1 MDIERKEE
9 QKFSFVAK
17 MPVGKPGRDVE
28 KKTGDLSQKIT
39 FNLELAKGI
48 G

>member
-17 MPVGKPGRDVE
+17 MQVGKPGRDVE
-28 KKTGDLSQKIT
+28 KKNWWPQPEDN
-39 FNLELAKGI
+39 F
-48 G
+48 

>member
-9 QKFSFVAK
+9 QKFNFVAK

-28 KKTGDLSQKIT
+28 KKKLVTS
-39 FNLELAKGI
+39 ARR
-48 G
+48 